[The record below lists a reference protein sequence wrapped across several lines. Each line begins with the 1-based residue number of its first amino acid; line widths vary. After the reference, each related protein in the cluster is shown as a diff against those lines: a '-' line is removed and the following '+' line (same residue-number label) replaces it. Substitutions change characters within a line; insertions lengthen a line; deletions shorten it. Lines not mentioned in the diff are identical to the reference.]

1 MDAHQSVWYIEQHPP
16 FTMAHRMSN
25 TWQPVTPRPYALG
38 ESPFWHP
45 HEKLL
50 YWVDIPGKNIYRCNV
65 FMGSIESWA
74 MPSEPGSIAPAQVV
88 RTSPAKSGG
97 LVIALR
103 DGIYRAREW
112 GGKLELL
119 AAAQHDTA
127 ITRFNDGKAD
137 PTGRFWAGTMYEP
150 RTSADAKLYSF
161 NNGVL
166 EAKVSNA
173 TIANGL
179 AWSPDAKT
187 MYWAD
192 TPTHTVR
199 AWDWNPATN
208 AMTGERIFKQ
218 WPRKPAGWQFGAA
231 GFENYGGRPDGAAV
245 DVEGN
250 YYVAM
255 FEGARICKLSPAGI
269 ELASIPVPAQC
280 PTMPCFG
287 GDDLKTLYV
296 TTASAN
302 RSPAELHA
310 YPLSGCVFSM
320 RVDVA
325 GLPVNFYR
333 D

>member
-1 MDAHQSVWYIEQHPP
+1 
-16 FTMAHRMSN
+16 MS
-25 TWQPVTPRPYALG
+25 WQALTPQTYELG

-45 HEKLL
+45 HEQML
-50 YWVDIPGKNIYRCNV
+50 YWVDIPGKCIHRCNI
-65 FMGSIESWA
+65 FMGSVEGWA
-74 MPSEPGSIAPAQVV
+74 MPSEPGSIAPAE
-88 RTSPAKSGG
+88 SGG
-97 LVIALR
+97 LVVALR

-112 GGKLELL
+112 GGALIKL

-127 ITRFNDGKAD
+127 TTRFNDGKAD
-137 PTGRFWAGTMYEP
+137 PVGRFWVGTMYEP
-150 RTSADAKLYSF
+150 RTQASAGLYVL
-161 NNGVL
+161 NGAAL

-187 MYWAD
+187 MFWAD

-199 AWDWNPATN
+199 AWDWDAATSLTSN
-208 AMTGERIFKQ
+208 EHVFKQ
-218 WPRKPAGWQFGAA
+218 WPGKPVGWQFGKDDYQ
-231 GFENYGGRPDGAAV
+231 GYGGRPDGAAV

-255 FEGARICKLSPAGI
+255 FEGARICKLSPTGV

-287 GDDLKTLYV
+287 GDDMKTLYV
-296 TTASAN
+296 TTACYN
-302 RSPAELHA
+302 RSDAEMQA
-310 YPLSGCVFSM
+310 YPQSGCVFSM
-320 RVDVA
+320 RVDVS

>member
-1 MDAHQSVWYIEQHPP
+1 M
-16 FTMAHRMSN
+16 
-25 TWQPVTPRPYALG
+25 TWQTVTSQAYELG

-45 HEKLL
+45 HEQML
-50 YWVDIPGKNIYRCNV
+50 YWVDIPGKHVHRCNI
-65 FMGSIESWA
+65 FMCNIESWA
-74 MPSEPGSIAPAQVV
+74 MPSEPGSIAPAE
-88 RTSPAKSGG
+88 SGG

-103 DGIYRAREW
+103 DGIYRARQW
-112 GGKLELL
+112 GGALVKL

-127 ITRFNDGKAD
+127 TTRFNDGKAD
-137 PTGRFWAGTMYEP
+137 PLGRFWAGTMYEP
-150 RTSADAKLYSF
+150 RTQASAGLYVL
-161 NNGVL
+161 NGAAL
-166 EAKVSNA
+166 DTKVSNA

-187 MYWAD
+187 MFWAD

-199 AWDWNPATN
+199 AWDLDIGSNV
-208 AMTGERIFKQ
+208 MTRERIFKQ
-218 WPRKPAGWQFGAA
+218 WPGKPVGWQFGKDDHQ
-231 GFENYGGRPDGAAV
+231 GYGGRPDGAAV

-255 FEGARICKLSPAGI
+255 FEGARICKLSPTGV

-296 TTASAN
+296 TTACYN
-302 RSPAELHA
+302 RSDAELQV
-310 YPLSGCVFSM
+310 YPQSGCVFAM